1 MDFDAFT
8 GGVEPGGLRN
18 KSDICILICYLINS
32 ANRPLKKDDIVSV
45 IVNNGLANYFETN
58 DAMYDLLQ
66 SGNIAEFENTK
77 DYYILTGRGKMIA
90 NQLDTTLPLQQE
102 IKHFPL
108 VYHFLPS
115 KSFKKKILSKLKSL
129 KTADIMF
136 LSQLLTEV

>member
-66 SGNIAEFENTK
+66 SGNIAEFENKK

-90 NQLDTTLPLQQE
+90 NQLDTTLPFTTRDKE
-102 IKHFPL
+102 FADCNGKNIIKVNNWIE
-108 VYHFLPS
+108 VYENI
-115 KSFKKKILSKLKSL
+115 KNIKK
-129 KTADIMF
+129 
-136 LSQLLTEV
+136 

>member
-90 NQLDTTLPLQQE
+90 NQLDTTLPFTTRDKAPTMLDLMG
-102 IKHFPL
+102 IKQPEEMTGE
-108 VYHFLPS
+108 
-115 KSFKKKILSKLKSL
+115 SL
-129 KTADIMF
+129 LIR
-136 LSQLLTEV
+136 E

>member
-32 ANRPLKKDDIVSV
+32 ANRPLKKEDIVSV

-90 NQLDTTLPLQQE
+90 N
-102 IKHFPL
+102 
-108 VYHFLPS
+108 PS
-115 KSFKKKILSKLKSL
+115 KRKSR
-129 KTADIMF
+129 
-136 LSQLLTEV
+136 